1 MLPYSAKRIAEG
13 MGNVKK
19 LTKFPAGFLY
29 TGQGLNSSF
38 LCMAAAAP
46 ALLMISVFGV
56 SEK

>member
-1 MLPYSAKRIAEG
+1 